1 MTNETI
7 IFILLNS
14 VVSFGLSLLFY
25 KNYLKDKSKW
35 LLIGLRFLSF
45 FIVITLLFDFSTEL
59 TQVSTQ
65 KPKLYIG
72 VDDSK
77 SINYLSDSTEV
88 TQLIKTLED
97 HPELNEV
104 FDINLLKFGS
114 KVEVL
119 DSLSFNQNY
128 TNLSSLFDFY
138 TNLKDNNAQF
148 VTITDANQ
156 NFGQSIDYS
165 LSQSLKN
172 RNYGIIIGDTT
183 QVDDLNLSRTNHNA
197 YAFLDN
203 NFPVEVFVENNSNS
217 ATKTN
222 LKLLQNNQ
230 LISQQ
235 NINLSPNATGQFK
248 FEIKAKQI
256 GKQTYKIVVDA
267 LKNEKNIINNTKS
280 FGIEVIDNRYNILL
294 VSEIIHPDI
303 SALKSSISASNQYK
317 FTFKKPQD
325 VNDLSKYNLV
335 IAYQPTPIFKPLL
348 TQVKTSKQSLFIIGG
363 TSTDYDLLTDLDFG
377 FSKKNTSLIEDIQAE
392 FSNSYSFYETEN
404 LKFQDYPPLKNQL
417 SRVELTDN
425 FQTLLDQ
432 KVNGFKDGN
441 PLWIVKNVN
450 NHKLSV
456 LFGENIWMWRSKAYQ
471 SFGNFKEFD
480 RFIDQHIQFLSNKKR
495 RERLTVEAKNFY
507 NRGEAGKISAKF
519 YDANYN
525 FKSDAKLNLTITN
538 LKTNTV
544 NTISMARDANQFSS
558 SISSL
563 PTGDYSYKI
572 TAEAFSK
579 TGDFSIIDFNR
590 ELQDQ
595 QANYKFL
602 ASALQKE
609 QIYLQKNNADLI
621 NSILN
626 KKPKAIQKSFVKKL
640 GFIEIKYLLGLLI
653 LTLGFEWILRKYR
666 GLT

>member
-217 ATKTN
+217 ANKTN
-222 LKLLQNNQ
+222 LKLFQNNQ

-235 NINLSPNATGQFK
+235 NIDLSPNATGQFK

-267 LKNEKNIINNTKS
+267 LKDEKNIINNTKS

-404 LKFQDYPPLKNQL
+404 LNFQDYPPLKNQL
-417 SRVELTDN
+417 SRVKLTDN

-471 SFGNFKEFD
+471 SFGNFNEFD
-480 RFIDQHIQFLSNKKR
+480 QFIDQHIQFLSNKKR
-495 RERLTVEAKNFY
+495 RERLNVEAKNFY

-519 YDANYN
+519 YDSNYN

-544 NTISMARDANQFSS
+544 NTISMARDATKFSS

-590 ELQDQ
+590 EFQDQ

-621 NSILN
+621 NTILS

>member
-14 VVSFGLSLLFY
+14 VVSLGLSLLFY

-35 LLIGLRFLSF
+35 PLIGLRFLSF

-77 SINYLSDSTEV
+77 SINYLGDSTEV

-128 TNLSSLFDFY
+128 TNLSSLFDFF
-138 TNLKDNNAQF
+138 TNLKDNSAQF

-203 NFPVEVFVENNSNS
+203 NFPIEVFVENNSNS

-222 LKLLQNNQ
+222 LKLFQDNQ

-235 NINLSPNATGQFK
+235 NIELLPNATGQFK

-267 LKNEKNIINNTKS
+267 LKNEKNIINNKKS

-317 FTFKKPQD
+317 FTFKKPQE

-377 FSKKNTSLIEDIQAE
+377 FSKKNTSLIEEIQAE
-392 FSNSYSFYETEN
+392 FSNSYSFYETVN
-404 LKFQDYPPLKNQL
+404 LNFQDYPPLKNQL

-456 LFGENIWMWRSKAYQ
+456 LFGENIWLWRSKAYQ

-495 RERLTVEAKNFY
+495 RERLTVEAKSFY

-525 FKSDAKLNLTITN
+525 LKTDTKLNLSITN

-621 NSILN
+621 NTILS

-653 LTLGFEWILRKYR
+653 LTLGIEWILRKYR

>member
-183 QVDDLNLSRTNHNA
+183 QVDDLNLRRTNHNA

-222 LKLLQNNQ
+222 LKLFQNNQ

-235 NINLSPNATGQFK
+235 NIDLSPNATGQYK

-267 LKNEKNIINNTKS
+267 LNNEKNIINNTKS

-317 FTFKKPQD
+317 FTFKKPQK
-325 VNDLSKYNLV
+325 VIDLSKYNLV

-404 LKFQDYPPLKNQL
+404 LNFQDYPPLKNQL
-417 SRVELTDN
+417 SRVKLTDN

-456 LFGENIWMWRSKAYQ
+456 LFGENIWLWRSKAYQ

-495 RERLTVEAKNFY
+495 RERLTVEAKSFY

-525 FKSDAKLNLTITN
+525 LKTDTKLNLNITN

-621 NSILN
+621 NTILS

-653 LTLGFEWILRKYR
+653 LTLGLEWILRKYR

>member
-217 ATKTN
+217 ANKTN
-222 LKLLQNNQ
+222 LKLFQNNQ

-235 NINLSPNATGQFK
+235 NIDLSPNATGQFK

-267 LKNEKNIINNTKS
+267 LKDEKNIINNTKS

-317 FTFKKPQD
+317 FTFKKPQE
-325 VNDLSKYNLV
+325 VKDLSKYNLV

-377 FSKKNTSLIEDIQAE
+377 FSKKNTSLIEEIQAE
-392 FSNSYSFYETEN
+392 FSNTYSFYETVN
-404 LKFQDYPPLKNQL
+404 LNFQDYPPLKNQL
-417 SRVELTDN
+417 SRVKLTDN

-471 SFGNFKEFD
+471 LFGNFKEFD

-525 FKSDAKLNLTITN
+525 LKTDTKLNLTITN

-544 NTISMARDANQFSS
+544 NTISMARDATKFSS

-626 KKPKAIQKSFVKKL
+626 KKPKAIQKSFVKKM

-653 LTLGFEWILRKYR
+653 LTLGLEWILRKYR